1 MTVVAAD
8 AVLWV
13 GIVVVVA
20 TVALLLLV
28 IAPWKS
34 VRNEPPLDDDVEA
47 RLLLGEDPAKIAAD
61 VDAAD
66 ARRAPVVALDPDR
79 DDD

>member
-13 GIVVVVA
+13 GIVEVVA

-66 ARRAPVVALDPDR
+66 ARRAPVVDLDPDR